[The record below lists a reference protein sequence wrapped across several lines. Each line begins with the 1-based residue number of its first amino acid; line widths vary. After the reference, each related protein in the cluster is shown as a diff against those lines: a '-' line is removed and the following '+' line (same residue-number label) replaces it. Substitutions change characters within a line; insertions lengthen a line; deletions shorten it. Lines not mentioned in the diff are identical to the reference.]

1 MGNLAE
7 LMRYAHKVTLT
18 QGDNMEF
25 PYSCEAWFRLNGE
38 RKVSLRVGETVGEA
52 VERALE
58 EVKELCMVKEG

>member
-1 MGNLAE
+1 MDNLEE
-7 LMRYAHKVTLT
+7 LMRHAYMVTIF

-58 EVKELCMVKEG
+58 EVKERCHV